1 VANFHAVSYL
11 LIHGGASTG
20 RFWDR
25 LAPCLDAPS
34 LAVDMPGRN
43 GKPGDLGTL
52 SVDLEVTSIV
62 ADVERAGLPDPLV
75 VVAHSSGGLD
85 VPGVVQALGERVAH
99 VVLSAALVPPEGG
112 RGIDCMK
119 EKHREGLVWAVQ
131 EAEKQGTP
139 IITGGPPADR
149 ESFRTAYGG
158 EPLDD
163 ETLAY
168 MVDPVRCVR
177 DTVHHYFQEIRWSGI
192 AHVPVTYVLNELDRP
207 LPADLQ
213 EKMTANLPNL
223 ADVVR
228 LETGHIPAVIMP
240 ERFAAIVREASG

>member
-1 VANFHAVSYL
+1 MTYL

-25 LAPCLDAPS
+25 LVPHLDAEA
-34 LAVDMPGRN
+34 LAIDMPGRN

-52 SVDLEVTSIV
+52 SVDREVASIV
-62 ADVERAGLPDPLV
+62 ADVDAAGIADPVV

-85 VPGVVQALGERVAH
+85 VPGVVAALGDRVRH

-112 RGIDCMK
+112 MGIDCMK
-119 EKHREGLVWAVQ
+119 AKHREGLVWAVG

-139 IITGGPPADR
+139 IITGGPPADP

-158 EPLDD
+158 DPLDD

-168 MVDPVRCVR
+168 MVDPARCVR
-177 DTVHHYFQEIRWSGI
+177 DTVHHYFQQINWSVI
-192 AHVPVTYVLNELDRP
+192 AGVPVTYVLNEHDRP
-207 LPADLQ
+207 LPVEIQ
-213 EKMTANLPNL
+213 EQMVANVPTL
-223 ADVVR
+223 AELVR
-228 LETGHIPAVIMP
+228 LDTGHIPPVVQP
-240 ERFAAIVREASG
+240 EHFAAIVGAAWR

>member
-1 VANFHAVSYL
+1 VTYL

-34 LAVDMPGRN
+34 LAIDMPGRN
-43 GKPGDLGTL
+43 GKPGDLGKL
-52 SVDLEVTSIV
+52 SVDQEVASIV
-62 ADVERAGLPDPLV
+62 ADVEEAGLGDAVV

-85 VPGVVQALGERVAH
+85 VPGVVEALGDRVRH

-119 EKHREGLVWAVQ
+119 EKHREGLVWAVG
-131 EAEKQGTP
+131 EAEKQGNP
-139 IITGGPPADR
+139 IITGGPPADP

-158 EPLDD
+158 DPLDD

-168 MVDPVRCVR
+168 MVDPARCVR
-177 DTVHHYFQEIRWSGI
+177 DTVHHYFQEIRWTAI
-192 AHVPVTYVLNELDRP
+192 AEVPVTYILNERDRP
-207 LPADLQ
+207 LPRDIQ
-213 EKMTANLPNL
+213 EKMVANVPNL
-223 ADVVR
+223 VDLVR
-228 LETGHIPAVIMP
+228 LDTGHIPAVVMP
-240 ERFAAIVREASG
+240 QEFAAIVGAASY